1 MPLRGKILNVEKARI
16 DRALENEEIKNLI
29 SALGTGITHTSINIS
44 DNDSQ
49 MTLSEDEDNDKK
61 TSTFDLSKLRYDK
74 IIIMTDADV
83 DGSHICTL
91 LLTFFFRYMKPLVM
105 EGHVYIA
112 QPPFYRI
119 KVGKDNV
126 FYAKDDDE
134 RDDIL
139 ARHPGKKDITV
150 TRFKGLGEMDAP
162 DLADTTMSPE
172 SRIMAQVTVDDAM
185 AADEMFNILLGDA
198 VEPRKEYIITHAK
211 EVTNVD
217 WHA

>member
-1 MPLRGKILNVEKARI
+1 LPLRGKILNVEKVRM
-16 DRALENEEIKNLI
+16 DRALENEEIKNLV
-29 SALGTGITHTSINIS
+29 SALGTGITYSS
-44 DNDSQ
+44 YGDNEQ
-49 MTLSEDEDNDKK
+49 LEFEEDEDAKK
-61 TSTFDLSKLRYDK
+61 KASSFDISKLRYDK

-91 LLTFFFRYMKPLVM
+91 LLTFFFRYMKPLVVD
-105 EGHVYIA
+105 GHVYIA

-126 FYAKDDDE
+126 YYAKDDEARDE
-134 RDDIL
+134 IL
-139 ARHPGKKDITV
+139 EGLKNRKDVMV

-162 DLADTTMSPE
+162 DLADTTMNPE
-172 SRIMAQVTVDDAM
+172 TRRMAQVTVEDAA
-185 AADEMFNILLGDA
+185 AADELFSVLLGSA
-198 VEPRKEYIITHAK
+198 VEPRKEYIIKHAK